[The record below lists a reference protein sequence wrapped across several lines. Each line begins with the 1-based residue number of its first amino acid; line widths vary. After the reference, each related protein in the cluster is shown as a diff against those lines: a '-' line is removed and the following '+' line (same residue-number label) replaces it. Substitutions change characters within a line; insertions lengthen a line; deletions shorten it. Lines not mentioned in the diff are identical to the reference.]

1 MSRVIEYR
9 PRPEVFAAV
18 MATGIVSIAAA
29 DHGYRW
35 ISGGLAV
42 VAAVMLPVLVVA
54 AAVGWKR
61 TPLDFSDVDVVLR
74 LFTYVAACTV
84 LAARFAGTWAVWPL
98 AGLAVQAWLALM
110 PVLVSRMRRA
120 GWAGLWPRARGTW
133 ELAGVATSGLAI
145 AFAELRIVF
154 LAVLFWW
161 LGIAVYAVITT
172 LVVQRIVRERLDRQ
186 GLEPDG
192 WILMGGLAISTLA
205 GVHVHAVWRSPVIAA
220 VTVVT
225 WLVATLWIPPL
236 VCLSLRLRRSLSLGL
251 RSLSPAAWWA
261 MVFPLGMYSSATFAM
276 AGEVR
281 LAPLRVV
288 SLVFFWVALAAW
300 VTTTVRLV
308 AHSRR

>member
-1 MSRVIEYR
+1 MSRVVEYR

-29 DHGYRW
+29 DHGHRW

-61 TPLDFSDVDVVLR
+61 APLDFADVDVVVR

-84 LAARFAGTWAVWPL
+84 LAARFAGTWAAWPL
-98 AGLAVQAWLALM
+98 AGLAVQAWLSLM
-110 PVLVSRMRRA
+110 PVLVLRMRRA
-120 GWAGLWPRARGTW
+120 GWAGLRMRARGTW

-154 LAVLFWW
+154 LAALFWW
-161 LGIAVYAVITT
+161 LGILVYGVITT
-172 LVVQRIVRERLDRQ
+172 LIVQRIVRDRLDRE

-192 WILMGGLAISTLA
+192 WILMGGLAIATLA
-205 GVHVHAVWRSPVIAA
+205 GVHVHALWRSPVIAA

-225 WLVATLWIPPL
+225 WLVATLWVPAL
-236 VCLSLRLRRSLSLGL
+236 VCLSLRLRRE
-251 RSLSPAAWWA
+251 LSPAAWWA
-261 MVFPLGMYSSATFAM
+261 TVFPLGMYSSATFAM

-281 LAPLRVV
+281 LRWLGVV
-288 SLVFFWVALAAW
+288 SLVFFWIALAAW
-300 VTTTVRLV
+300 LTTVARLV
-308 AHSRR
+308 ARARR

>member
-1 MSRVIEYR
+1 
-9 PRPEVFAAV
+9 
-18 MATGIVSIAAA
+18 MATGIVSIAAV

-35 ISGGLAV
+35 ISGGLAA

-54 AAVGWKR
+54 AAIGWKR
-61 TPLDFSDVDVVLR
+61 APLDFSDVDVVVR
-74 LFTYVAACTV
+74 VFTYVAACTV
-84 LAARFAGTWAVWPL
+84 LAARFAGTWAAWLL

-110 PVLVSRMRRA
+110 PALVSRMRRA
-120 GWAGLWPRARGTW
+120 GWQGLWPRARGTW

-154 LAVLFWW
+154 LAVLFWG
-161 LGIAVYAVITT
+161 LGILVYGVITT
-172 LVVQRIVRERLDRQ
+172 LVMQRIVRERLDRE

-205 GVHVHAVWRSPVIAA
+205 GVHVHALWRSPVIAA

-236 VCLSLRLRRSLSLGL
+236 VCLSMRLRRSLSLGL
-251 RSLSPAAWWA
+251 RRALSPAAWWA
-261 MVFPLGMYSSATFAM
+261 MVFPLGMYSSATYAM

-281 LAPLRVV
+281 LRWLGVV
-288 SLVFFWVALAAW
+288 SLVFFWIAFAAW
-300 VTTTVRLV
+300 LTTVLRLV